1 MAAREWIRGD
11 ETAKDFFARIFAER
25 PPPLPLPPPL
35 HRVPL
40 RAGNVVEIVGPS
52 PSAKSQIL
60 LEVAVNCILPKEWK
74 GVSCGGLEQSLVFID
89 LDCRFDVLR
98 LLHLLKSRI
107 SRAIGKVSVLVCI
120 VHVETATLVFCR
132 FSRCQTANFLFRLA
146 GSSREGKEDLNTI
159 RKEYNDM
166 YDDLIEVCLKRFR
179 YIRCYDS
186 FEFLATL
193 KGLAI
198 ELQSAR
204 TKLCSSVSFLMIDR
218 RTFSLQ
224 SVSETVVNEIR
235 NVLLLHPM
243 LVLTTKAAIF
253 SDKGATNDAKSSRK
267 RYTSET
273 LHETTVG
280 SGSEN
285 SLYREYMPSVW
296 QSFVTHRLVLHPC
309 FDRFSDDVTSE
320 QVFVA
325 EWQLPL
331 LGGLEFV
338 AGLLD
343 PVFGD
348 PVSHPVNTATFF
360 CSTLRSHHCIL
371 LAELSSLGSLLCNSD
386 TLS

>member
-1 MAAREWIRGD
+1 MTAREWIRAD
-11 ETAKDFFARIFAER
+11 ETAKDFFARTIAER
-25 PPPLPLPPPL
+25 PPPLPPPL

-60 LEVAVNCILPKEWK
+60 LEVAVNCILPKDWK
-74 GVSCGGLEQSLVFID
+74 GVSYGGLELSVMFID

-98 LLHLLKSRI
+98 LLQLLKCRI
-107 SRAIGKVSVLVCI
+107 SC
-120 VHVETATLVFCR
+120 
-132 FSRCQTANFLFRLA
+132 AN
-146 GSSREGKEDLNTI
+146 GSNREHKEEMSTT
-159 RKEYNDM
+159 RKEYNDV
-166 YDDLIEVCLKRFR
+166 YDEDLIEVCLMRFR

-193 KGLAI
+193 KGLAV
-198 ELQSAR
+198 ELQTSR
-204 TKLCSSVSFLMIDR
+204 TKLCSSVSFLMIDSIGAYYWVDRASTSLPFESSSR

-253 SDKGATNDAKSSRK
+253 SDKGAKHDAKSFRK
-267 RYTSET
+267 HYTSET
-273 LHETTVG
+273 LHETTMG

-296 QSFVTHRLVLHPC
+296 QSFVTHRLLLHPC
-309 FDRFSDDVTSE
+309 LDRFSDVVTSG

-325 EWQLPL
+325 EWLLPL
-331 LGGLEFV
+331 LGTRDNFV
-338 AGLLD
+338 VRDDGIC
-343 PVFGD
+343 V
-348 PVSHPVNTATFF
+348 V
-360 CSTLRSHHCIL
+360 
-371 LAELSSLGSLLCNSD
+371 
-386 TLS
+386 